1 VQEGEAVGAA
11 LADRFGTGLVVV
23 GAVEDDV
30 RAVVRSGSD
39 FDQGRHE
46 RHDDAGTDAVPAGV
60 ECNGLGVITGAGGD
74 DAAAAL
80 VVGEGEDL
88 VQRAALF
95 ESTGTLQVVELEEDL
110 LAGHL
115 GELRRVG
122 RGRQVDM
129 AADALARCDDG
140 VEGDGAL
147 LVQGGFLVAQK

>member
-1 VQEGEAVGAA
+1 MQEGEAVGAA
-11 LADRFGTGLVVV
+11 LADRLGAGLVVV
-23 GAVEDDV
+23 GAVEDHV
-30 RAVVRSGSD
+30 RTVVRSGSD
-39 FDQGRHE
+39 LDQRRHE
-46 RHDDAGTDAVPAGV
+46 RHDDACLNAVPAGV
-60 ECNGLGVITGAGGD
+60 ERDGLCVVAGAGGD

-80 VVGEGEDL
+80 VVGEGEDF

-95 ESTGTLQVVELEEDL
+95 ERPSALEVIELEKDL

-115 GELRRVG
+115 RQLCRVG